1 MATWPLPTPWGPCTP
16 AVGTNFLS
24 LQSRHRGGD
33 DQDGWA
39 ADAAERAAGAGARGE
54 GEPQRG
60 VARGAVAR
68 GAGVHAAQREKL
80 DAVILALKLSLPTG
94 DTAQIRERMGRVR
107 GVADT
112 VRALGD
118 AASTGTTS
126 EDAAPRRALG

>member
-1 MATWPLPTPWGPCTP
+1 
-16 AVGTNFLS
+16 

-60 VARGAVAR
+60 VARGAVARGAVAR

>member
-1 MATWPLPTPWGPCTP
+1 MR
-16 AVGTNFLS
+16 
-24 LQSRHRGGD
+24 QSALRA
-33 DQDGWA
+33 QVLA
-39 ADAAERAAGAGARGE
+39 ARVSRSVAWRAAPWR
-54 GEPQRG
+54 
-60 VARGAVAR
+60 
-68 GAGVHAAQREKL
+68 AAQREKL